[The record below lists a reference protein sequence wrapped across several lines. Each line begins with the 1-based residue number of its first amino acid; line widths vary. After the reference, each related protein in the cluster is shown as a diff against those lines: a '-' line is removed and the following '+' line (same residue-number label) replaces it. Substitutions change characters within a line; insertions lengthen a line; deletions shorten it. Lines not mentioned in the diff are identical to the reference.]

1 MIKRLVSLGSVIVD
15 LVLELPGLPE
25 RGGDVLASQRGM
37 AVGGA
42 FNVLSAAARLGL
54 PGVYAGPHGSGPF
67 GDLVRAEL
75 AREGIDMALLPDP
88 RLDTGWTIA
97 MIAPD
102 GERTFVTVTGADAIV
117 ESSALATIDYVN
129 GDAVYVSGYDLA
141 YPGAGQA
148 IAEHVAALDASL
160 FVALDPGPLVA
171 DIEVA
176 RLGEVLRRADML
188 SLNERELAAAGGIE
202 SLAERMRP
210 DATIV
215 VRQGP
220 RGATINRA
228 TSEPTTIRA
237 VAVGNVVD
245 TSGAGDVHV
254 GATLAGIAHAMSWAD
269 AVELANRA
277 AAYAVSLAGPASG
290 PTAAQLEDFAAGR
303 W

>member
-15 LVLELPGLPE
+15 LMLELPGLPE

-75 AREGIDMALLPDP
+75 AREGIDMALLPDL

-97 MIAPD
+97 MIEPD

-129 GDAVYVSGYDLA
+129 GDAVYVS
-141 YPGAGQA
+141 

-277 AAYAVSLAGPASG
+277 AAYAISLAGPASG